1 MKITNL
7 EECQLNATKIS
18 KIFAKIFLLSF
29 FVKII
34 DKHAVIPFHQSLS
47 IYLPFLPD
55 SSVVEQVTVNHL
67 VAGSNPARAAI
78 F

>member
-1 MKITNL
+1 MKIINL

-18 KIFAKIFLLSF
+18 KIFANLFLLTF

-34 DKHAVIPFHQSLS
+34 DKSSTIPFHQSLP
-47 IYLPFLPD
+47 IYLAFLPD

-67 VAGSNPARAAI
+67 VVGSNPTRAANL
-78 F
+78 